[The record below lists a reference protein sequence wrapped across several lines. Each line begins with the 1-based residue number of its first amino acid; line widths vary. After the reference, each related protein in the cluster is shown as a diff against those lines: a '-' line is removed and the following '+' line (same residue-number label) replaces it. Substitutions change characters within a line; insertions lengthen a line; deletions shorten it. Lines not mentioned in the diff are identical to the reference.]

1 MIFFIVSS
9 FETLFSALIN
19 LKNAIII
26 ILGKLR
32 CAFYEEYYIYDMS
45 RTWIDF
51 APALSIFCTET
62 SRSVIPLI
70 FNIALSTPIRDERPP
85 ARINPRIPSPT

>member
-45 RTWIDF
+45 RAWIDV
-51 APALSIFCTET
+51 ALQNKSSKSEKN
-62 SRSVIPLI
+62 RNNANNNAKKMMLRAKLLKL
-70 FNIALSTPIRDERPP
+70 N
-85 ARINPRIPSPT
+85 

>member
-1 MIFFIVSS
+1 MIFFLVSS
-9 FETLFSALIN
+9 FETLFSAFIN

-45 RTWIDF
+45 RAWIDF
-51 APALSIFCTET
+51 ALQNKSSKSEKNRNNANNNAKKKMM
-62 SRSVIPLI
+62 LI
-70 FNIALSTPIRDERPP
+70 AKLLY
-85 ARINPRIPSPT
+85 

>member
-1 MIFFIVSS
+1 MIFFLVSS

-45 RTWIDF
+45 RAWIDF
-51 APALSIFCTET
+51 ALQNKALNLRKIEITQT
-62 SRSVIPLI
+62 TTQKKMMLI
-70 FNIALSTPIRDERPP
+70 AKLLY
-85 ARINPRIPSPT
+85 

>member
-1 MIFFIVSS
+1 MIFFLVSS
-9 FETLFSALIN
+9 FETLFSAFIN

-45 RTWIDF
+45 RAWIDF
-51 APALSIFCTET
+51 ALQNKALNLRKIEITQTTTQKKMMLRAKRLKFK
-62 SRSVIPLI
+62 
-70 FNIALSTPIRDERPP
+70 
-85 ARINPRIPSPT
+85 